1 MPFGGFIE
9 HTNYVPVSRYGG
21 NHVVYLSDYVLPDDP
36 KWTMPDRDLWEIYL
50 PAATRLAPE
59 LARARI
65 LERHLFRAEYAQPI
79 VGTHYS
85 RVLPPVRTGVPGLY
99 SAAMA
104 QVYPEDRGQNYA
116 VKIAREAAA
125 QLLADLQ

>member
-1 MPFGGFIE
+1 
-9 HTNYVPVSRYGG
+9 
-21 NHVVYLSDYVLPDDP
+21 
-36 KWTMPDRDLWEIYL
+36 MPDRDLWEIYL

-59 LARARI
+59 LGRARI

-79 VGTHYS
+79 VGTYYS

-125 QLLADLQ
+125 TLLEDLR